1 NQSDGFKRLD
11 TGYYLLEL
19 CTGTAD
25 GTSSGKWGIRYFEAK
40 EEQKNL
46 ISGYSNAIGGFY
58 GPFFT
63 PKNGLVN
70 PPEHT
75 IANSTVEV
83 EGPLYCRYIFEGTV
97 PNGLDENLKNKKFK
111 ITWEFFY
118 NTPWFKRK
126 YEVDDFSTTID
137 EIPVSNKITV
147 GDEFESGQG
156 NRVFTTFASYGNT
169 FYREG
174 DPYAKLLADTIYQLV
189 DNSNDQNQP
198 SIKKYKEK
206 IGGDINKL
214 SWDYFWRIFCV
225 QSDILNKEEIEKHA
239 YNIIKESYK
248 QVHKSRRNENVLSS
262 KTVNVNL
269 SPEQT
274 IFPLSANKTAELNEE
289 TGYSMV
295 WCTSNNVSRYQIVQ
309 REDSGWVNWGTNGEN
324 EYPELPVGST

>member
-1 NQSDGFKRLD
+1 
-11 TGYYLLEL
+11 
-19 CTGTAD
+19 
-25 GTSSGKWGIRYFEAK
+25 
-40 EEQKNL
+40 
-46 ISGYSNAIGGFY
+46 
-58 GPFFT
+58 
-63 PKNGLVN
+63 
-70 PPEHT
+70 
-75 IANSTVEV
+75 STVEV

-189 DNSNDQNQP
+189 DNSNDQNNP
-198 SIKKYKEK
+198 GIKKYKEK

-262 KTVNVNL
+262 KTVNMNL

-324 EYPELPVGST
+324 EYPELPVGSTIYTAYGKFENWEYLADAMEKPIDAKLGIATV